1 MNGSLLDLD
10 VATGLDVQHRS
21 CSEGQRDM
29 RVKNQSEMLVAS
41 GRSLQKPLELG
52 IERFCPVGLVTDGS
66 LIKVRDEIKHYRAT
80 ILQPIEGVL
89 ERFHAEHHVGRPS
102 PSNNPSRLQASRNV
116 FRLKSSLPW
125 RKPLKCDVV
134 VHEAA
139 LAYGDAAQTTV
150 LKQQVQVVPM
160 ILK

>member
-89 ERFHAEHHVGRPS
+89 ERFHAEHHMGSTVTIQQPLTLAGFAK
-102 PSNNPSRLQASRNV
+102 RLPVEVQSA
-116 FRLKSSLPW
+116 L

-134 VHEAA
+134 VHKAA